1 MKSLKALIVG
11 VSKYSI
17 VKNKDLLFCKNDI
30 IEINNVLHKRLGITS
45 NNIRTLGME
54 YEVRKDLF
62 FKTFQEISDSI
73 GDDDTFIFYF
83 SGHGCICNN
92 GVHYLVLSDELVSI
106 QFVIDFIE
114 GLNCKNKIVFIDCC
128 FAGKFNV
135 SDKQKI
141 NIKDIFSLF
150 DRKGCAVLV
159 SSSEYQES
167 FSLPDSSI
175 SRFTSLLSEALR
187 NEYIVRKGELSLRAI
202 SKYINLRMS
211 ILNKNYINCKQNP
224 IFRSNILGDIYFNVK
239 DYKSYIKKKVFQEH
253 DDYIIYNVKSLHIS
267 IIKRYSVEVILKNK
281 FSYCDISEISKE
293 VFDIVKS
300 VEVYN
305 SEIGEDRLKGK
316 DANIIWVYFG
326 KDEIDMINGIYM
338 CKTTWID
345 KYQEKDI
352 WYSVNGKNKFF
363 INGVHTETYDNYES
377 LKSYISQ
384 NTITK
389 EKAVYEVK
397 EILTNMI
404 NISEEI
410 ISFYNEYENKKICE
424 DNIFQI
430 IDSRKKKMDECY
442 NKVINLDFPPIEIK
456 DWFDKCIN
464 LVSTIQNFG
473 V

>member
-1 MKSLKALIVG
+1 
-11 VSKYSI
+11 
-17 VKNKDLLFCKNDI
+17 
-30 IEINNVLHKRLGITS
+30 
-45 NNIRTLGME
+45 
-54 YEVRKDLF
+54 
-62 FKTFQEISDSI
+62 
-73 GDDDTFIFYF
+73 
-83 SGHGCICNN
+83 
-92 GVHYLVLSDELVSI
+92 
-106 QFVIDFIE
+106 
-114 GLNCKNKIVFIDCC
+114 
-128 FAGKFNV
+128 
-135 SDKQKI
+135 
-141 NIKDIFSLF
+141 
-150 DRKGCAVLV
+150 
-159 SSSEYQES
+159 
-167 FSLPDSSI
+167 
-175 SRFTSLLSEALR
+175 
-187 NEYIVRKGELSLRAI
+187 
-202 SKYINLRMS
+202 INLRMS

-397 EILTNMI
+397 E
-404 NISEEI
+404 
-410 ISFYNEYENKKICE
+410 
-424 DNIFQI
+424 
-430 IDSRKKKMDECY
+430 
-442 NKVINLDFPPIEIK
+442 
-456 DWFDKCIN
+456 
-464 LVSTIQNFG
+464 
-473 V
+473 